1 MCATCISATSVK
13 RKPAPEEEDAVKAEN
28 NGTVAKKSEISGK
41 PKAVAKSE
49 RKTPLSQAREK
60 VETDA
65 KIKARKAPV
74 PKRAN
79 KKGKNKKTGNK
90 QQRRKSNGKARP
102 QPPQPANSGPKN
114 PKDKKKQPVTTTEP
128 NDEGDYTGDVQDAGP
143 EDEQDP
149 GQDYEY
155 ETERPKQKPHKKG
168 RRPPPKVIVVVQQQ
182 PGPNHKFPFLQ
193 PTPRP
198 GEYTPYNP
206 YLKYMTTLPPT
217 SNGYWQHYYPT
228 TAPPGYYYDA
238 NSGGYVSKN
247 ADMNY
252 YYSTTYYPMWK
263 NTDYQ
268 STEYPYVTST
278 NYNPYW
284 NTNTNNYQQFWTT
297 YYPNYNWT
305 TFYGNNVEAV
315 TAGYYDYT
323 TQYWRNE
330 ASREDFADTQYNR
343 SYALPTYFPS
353 YNWTSIY
360 GQYTTMGPYYWSSDV
375 PYNSGNWSQNYDA
388 VYQQQQ
394 MFKNSTA
401 TTPEPSTTY
410 MFADRLAGMLG

>member
-1 MCATCISATSVK
+1 MCATCISTTSVK
-13 RKPAPEEEDAVKAEN
+13 RKPAPEQEVAVKAEN
-28 NGTVAKKSEISGK
+28 NGTVAGKSEFSGK

-49 RKTPLSQAREK
+49 RKTPLSQGGEK
-60 VETDA
+60 VE
-65 KIKARKAPV
+65 KEVKPKARKAPA
-74 PKRAN
+74 PRRAN
-79 KKGKNKKTGNK
+79 KKGKNKKTSNK
-90 QQRRKSNGKARP
+90 QQRRKSNGKAK
-102 QPPQPANSGPKN
+102 PQPANSGPKN
-114 PKDKKKQPVTTTEP
+114 PKEKKKQPVTTTEP
-128 NDEGDYTGDVQDAGP
+128 SDEGDYPGDVQDADP
-143 EDEQDP
+143 ADEQDQ

-155 ETERPKQKPHKKG
+155 ETKRSKQKPHKKG
-168 RRPPPKVIVVVQQQ
+168 RRPPPRVIVVVQQQ
-182 PGPNHKFPFLQ
+182 PRPNQKFPFLQ

-206 YLKYMTTLPPT
+206 YLRYMTTLPPT
-217 SNGYWQHYYPT
+217 SNGYWQHFYPT
-228 TAPPGYYYDA
+228 SAPPGYYYDA
-238 NSGGYVSKN
+238 NSGGYVSN
-247 ADMNY
+247 N
-252 YYSTTYYPMWK
+252 
-263 NTDYQ
+263 YQ
-268 STEYPYVTST
+268 SNDYPYETTT

-330 ASREDFADTQYNR
+330 ASREDFAETHYNH

-360 GQYTTMGPYYWSSDV
+360 GQYTTMGPYYWSSDM

-388 VYQQQQ
+388 VDQQQ
-394 MFKNSTA
+394 MFRNSTETTTEPDA
-401 TTPEPSTTY
+401 TTY
-410 MFADRLAGMLG
+410 GLALRQAISEVLG